1 MIPEDKLKTAFE
13 EIEKGNNEAAKVML
27 DEYKGINPGDWRL
40 PAGYYFASGKDDKE
54 YIMKAARSAHETEGI
69 GEDVT
74 EMLDELSSILWG
86 IEDGSDEISTARTDR
101 SRAEKKSKDR
111 IINIIIGI
119 VFIIGGCVGLIP
131 GTMNVLS
138 VILIFI
144 GIILLIVQ
152 IRSFFYDKAPTED
165 SDPQME
171 RKNVL
176 SRKTELDRNILRSIT
191 RTLG

>member
-13 EIEKGNNEAAKVML
+13 EIDKGNIDAAKMML

-54 YIMKAARSAHETEGI
+54 YIMKAARSAHETEGV

-86 IEDGSDEISTARTDR
+86 IEDGSDEISAARTDR

-176 SRKTELDRNILRSIT
+176 SRKNELDINILRNIT

>member
-13 EIEKGNNEAAKVML
+13 EIDKGNIDAAKVML

-165 SDPQME
+165 SDLQIE

>member
-13 EIEKGNNEAAKVML
+13 EIDKGNIDAAKVML
-27 DEYKGINPGDWRL
+27 DEYKGTNPGDWRL

-54 YIMKAARSAHETEGI
+54 YIMKAARSAHEAEGI

-86 IEDGSDEISTARTDR
+86 IEDGSDEISAARTDR

>member
-13 EIEKGNNEAAKVML
+13 EIDKGNIDAAKMML

-54 YIMKAARSAHETEGI
+54 YIMKAARSAHEAEGI
-69 GEDVT
+69 GADVT

-86 IEDGSDEISTARTDR
+86 IEDGSDEISAARTDK

>member
-13 EIEKGNNEAAKVML
+13 EIDKGNIDAAKVML

-119 VFIIGGCVGLIP
+119 VFIIGGAVGLIP

-138 VILIFI
+138 GIMILI
-144 GIILLIVQ
+144 GMILLIVQ

-176 SRKTELDRNILRSIT
+176 SRKNELDINILRNIT

>member
-13 EIEKGNNEAAKVML
+13 EIDKGNNEAAKVML

-54 YIMKAARSAHETEGI
+54 YIMKAARSAHEAEGV
-69 GEDVT
+69 GDDVT
-74 EMLDELSSILWG
+74 AMLDELKDILWG
-86 IEDGSDEISTARTDR
+86 IEDGMDEFSAARTDR
-101 SRAEKKSKDR
+101 SRAEKSSKDR
-111 IINIIIGI
+111 FINIIIGI
-119 VFIIGGCVGLIP
+119 VFIIGGSVGLIP

-138 VILIFI
+138 GIMILI
-144 GIILLIVQ
+144 GMILLIVQ

-165 SDPQME
+165 SDPQMK

-176 SRKTELDRNILRSIT
+176 SRKNELDKSILRNIT

>member
-13 EIEKGNNEAAKVML
+13 EIDKGNIDAAKVML

-40 PAGYYFASGKDDKE
+40 SAGYYFASGKDDKE
-54 YIMKAARSAHETEGI
+54 YIMKAARSAHEAEGV
-69 GEDVT
+69 GDDVT
-74 EMLDELSSILWG
+74 AMLDELKDILWG
-86 IEDGSDEISTARTDR
+86 IEDGTDEFSAARTDR
-101 SRAEKKSKDR
+101 SRAEKSSKDR
-111 IINIIIGI
+111 FINIVIGI
-119 VFIIGGCVGLIP
+119 VFIIGGAVGLIP

-138 VILIFI
+138 GIMIFI

-176 SRKTELDRNILRSIT
+176 SRKNELDINILRNIT
-191 RTLG
+191 GTLG

>member
-13 EIEKGNNEAAKVML
+13 EIDKGNNEAAKVML

-40 PAGYYFASGKDDKE
+40 SAGYYFASGKDDKE
-54 YIMKAARSAHETEGI
+54 YIMKAARSAHETEGV
-69 GEDVT
+69 GEDIVA
-74 EMLDELSSILWG
+74 MLDELKDILWG
-86 IEDGSDEISTARTDR
+86 IEDGTDEFSAARTDR
-101 SRAEKKSKDR
+101 SRAEKSSKDR
-111 IINIIIGI
+111 FINIIIGI
-119 VFIIGGCVGLIP
+119 VFIIGGSVGLIP

-138 VILIFI
+138 GIMILI
-144 GIILLIVQ
+144 GMILLIVQ

-176 SRKTELDRNILRSIT
+176 SRKNELDINILRNIT

>member
-13 EIEKGNNEAAKVML
+13 EIDKGNIDAAKVML

-74 EMLDELSSILWG
+74 EMLDELSNILWG
-86 IEDGSDEISTARTDR
+86 IEDGSDEISAARTDR

-176 SRKTELDRNILRSIT
+176 SRKNELDINILRNIT